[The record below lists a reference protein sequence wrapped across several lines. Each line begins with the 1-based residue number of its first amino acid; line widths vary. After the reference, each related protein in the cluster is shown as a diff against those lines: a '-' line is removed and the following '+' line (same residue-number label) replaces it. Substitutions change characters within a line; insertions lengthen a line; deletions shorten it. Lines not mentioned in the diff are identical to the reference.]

1 MPVVLEG
8 GRVGVGTFLFQDQS
22 SRWGPSPA
30 LSLAPGGISVPG
42 KSPCPTYSFMNR
54 SRTVMEEAVC

>member
-1 MPVVLEG
+1 MSGDISLPTRSL
-8 GRVGVGTFLFQDQS
+8 QDQN

-42 KSPCPTYSFMNR
+42 KSPSPTYSFINP
-54 SRTVMEEAVC
+54 SQTIMEEAVC